1 MDGQA
6 RTDGIV
12 GQMSDVN
19 EEVRQLLATLSGE
32 ERQLLS
38 RVLKIEHDV
47 LYSSRPR
54 VREDLLKAVREVI
67 K

>member
-1 MDGQA
+1 
-6 RTDGIV
+6 
-12 GQMSDVN
+12 MSDVN